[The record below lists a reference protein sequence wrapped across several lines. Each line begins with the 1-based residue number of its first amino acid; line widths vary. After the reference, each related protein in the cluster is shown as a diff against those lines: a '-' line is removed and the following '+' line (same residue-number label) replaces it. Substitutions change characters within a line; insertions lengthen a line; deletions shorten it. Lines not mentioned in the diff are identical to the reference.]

1 MLLLATSKVSQA
13 SCHDIKWWQDGGGN
27 TIVDLNGQWLK
38 CQWHALMVMWR
49 CGDIILV
56 ISISPNSRPN
66 FGNAPNQ
73 TWPNLIGPN
82 QSGSGSCRKI
92 WFLSFFWCP
101 YFKKQQKILSSTF
114 LRDFYKVWK
123 IDQMFNLSLKHC
135 FGFYGIHGYMC
146 AYIIV
151 EYVYHIILIVSLLGL
166 QCRSSMDD
174 ILPFWKMIL
183 FEKKMLFLHQG
194 RDISRW

>member
-1 MLLLATSKVSQA
+1 
-13 SCHDIKWWQDGGGN
+13 
-27 TIVDLNGQWLK
+27 
-38 CQWHALMVMWR
+38 
-49 CGDIILV
+49 
-56 ISISPNSRPN
+56 
-66 FGNAPNQ
+66 
-73 TWPNLIGPN
+73 
-82 QSGSGSCRKI
+82 
-92 WFLSFFWCP
+92 
-101 YFKKQQKILSSTF
+101 
-114 LRDFYKVWK
+114 
-123 IDQMFNLSLKHC
+123 MFNLSLKHC

-194 RDISRW
+194 RDISR